1 MSDQQPP
8 GPPQPA
14 PGEPKD
20 PWAAPGVP
28 AGTNP
33 PAGQEPPI
41 VPPQAPSYGQ
51 PPAAQ
56 PPVYG
61 QQPPAAQPPNYGQPP
76 VYGQQP
82 PAAQPPNYGQPPAA
96 QPPVYGQQPPNYGQ
110 DPAPAPS
117 GQPYP
122 AQPGYAQAPSY
133 NAQQNFAQP
142 SGLGP
147 KNSSRSV
154 IVLVLGISSL
164 LTFWLCFIGLLP
176 AIAALVLAG
185 GAKREI
191 SQSQGALGGEKLVLG
206 GQICAIIGLALTVFA
221 VIGSVAFLSSDN
233 DPYAFGAISTLL
245 G

>member
-1 MSDQQPP
+1 VSDQQPP
-8 GPPQPA
+8 GPPQSA
-14 PGEPKD
+14 SDEPKD
-20 PWAAPGVP
+20 PWAAPSSPPPG
-28 AGTNP
+28 ANP
-33 PAGQEPPI
+33 PAAQQPPA
-41 VPPQAPSYGQ
+41 VPPQAPNYGQ
-51 PPAAQ
+51 PPAYGQQSTAT

-61 QQPPAAQPPNYGQPP
+61 QQPPNYD
-76 VYGQQP
+76 
-82 PAAQPPNYGQPPAA
+82 QPPAA

-110 DPAPAPS
+110 APGAAPS
-117 GQPYP
+117 EQPYP
-122 AQPGYAQAPSY
+122 AQPSYSQAPAY

-142 SGLGP
+142 SGQGA

-191 SQSQGALGGEKLVLG
+191 SQSQGALEGEKLVLG

-221 VIGSVAFLSSDN
+221 VIGTVALFSNNN
-233 DPYAFGAISTLL
+233 DPYALGAISNLM